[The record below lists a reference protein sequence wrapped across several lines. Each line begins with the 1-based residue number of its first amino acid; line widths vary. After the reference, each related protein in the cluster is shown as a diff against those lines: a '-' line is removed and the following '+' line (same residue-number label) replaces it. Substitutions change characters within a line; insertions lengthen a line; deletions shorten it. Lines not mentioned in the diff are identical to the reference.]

1 MGCWAVPRKVWRHF
15 PASLPLSQSNSIP
28 SNVAWIDLLLI
39 NTFKP
44 SPAVSEFTSGQFSLS
59 RFDRPYFYLLFNSIT
74 FLVKTVFNKE
84 LVLSWGS
91 WANQKSKLNERTK
104 EERRGGGGLKE
115 TVSNGSFGFLQ
126 AGDMFREMEAV
137 GGKCKSQ
144 THHCP
149 SVQPLQPQSICT
161 KYVSPNCCTLHVEPD
176 KLQVATSKNTRP
188 CMCSPK

>member
-1 MGCWAVPRKVWRHF
+1 M
-15 PASLPLSQSNSIP
+15 
-28 SNVAWIDLLLI
+28 
-39 NTFKP
+39 
-44 SPAVSEFTSGQFSLS
+44 SEFTSGQFSLT
-59 RFDRPYFYLLFNSIT
+59 RFDRPYFYLLFKSIR
-74 FLVKTVFNKE
+74 FPEKPAFNKE

-91 WANQKSKLNERTK
+91 LANQRSSLYERTQ

-149 SVQPLQPQSICT
+149 SVQPLQPQSICA

-188 CMCSPK
+188 CMLHTKFGILYCTWDTTIYVQCTYNVHTM

>member
-1 MGCWAVPRKVWRHF
+1 MPRKVWRHF

-44 SPAVSEFTSGQFSLS
+44 SPAVSEFTSGQFSLT
-59 RFDRPYFYLLFNSIT
+59 RFDSNYFYLLFKSIR
-74 FLVKTVFNKE
+74 FPEKPAFNKK

-91 WANQKSKLNERTK
+91 LANQKSKLNERTK
-104 EERRGGGGLKE
+104 EERRGGLKE

-161 KYVSPNCCTLHVEPD
+161 KYVSPNCCTLHND